1 MSAVVGVEGK
11 ALKVLWNRDTAA
23 PQTLLAPT
31 VDSVGGQLATG
42 NNSSSSD
49 SGSDITDN
57 SIDASNNDGDTHFDN
72 ENNHNDSS
80 TTNINSKIKNKNR
93 NNGNEEAGSTAVG
106 IDPPEPTLGGGKSNY
121 GGDGSDGED
130 GGGGRKHRLLIER
143 GEGAERGARVG
154 GGGGAA
160 REGGV
165 RGEKGP
171 GRRRF
176 SGEEGEPSGRHRRRK
191 TSEDSAGGGGAAFGP
206 GPDHSAG
213 LGGGVGARGQEQ
225 LTEEEAEGA
234 EQLEARVHER
244 RPSKVAELLAESAVE
259 LDASVS
265 AKTESASPP
274 EVEAEVQAGTGAGVG
289 TEAGAGAGGGGDMRG
304 SIRDCPAEVVPG
316 LAVVPE
322 GQRSGALPYDVYA
335 GLVMPSKL
343 GCMLMLTLQ
352 VGWWLAVLG

>member
-1 MSAVVGVEGK
+1 MTVKMGAVAGNTASLLRGGK
-11 ALKVLWNRDTAA
+11 GRK
-23 PQTLLAPT
+23 
-31 VDSVGGQLATG
+31 GGQG
-42 NNSSSSD
+42 W
-49 SGSDITDN
+49 
-57 SIDASNNDGDTHFDN
+57 
-72 ENNHNDSS
+72 
-80 TTNINSKIKNKNR
+80 
-93 NNGNEEAGSTAVG
+93 
-106 IDPPEPTLGGGKSNY
+106 
-121 GGDGSDGED
+121 
-130 GGGGRKHRLLIER
+130 
-143 GEGAERGARVG
+143 G
-154 GGGGAA
+154 GGGGEA

-289 TEAGAGAGGGGDMRG
+289 TEAGAGAGAGGGGDMRG

-335 GLVMPSKL
+335 GLAMPSKL